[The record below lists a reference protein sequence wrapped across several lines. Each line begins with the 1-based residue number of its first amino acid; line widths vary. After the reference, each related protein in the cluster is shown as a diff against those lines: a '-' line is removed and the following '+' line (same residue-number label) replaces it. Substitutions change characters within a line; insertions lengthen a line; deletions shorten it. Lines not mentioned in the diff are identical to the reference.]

1 MMIHNSSKNS
11 LEKLERNH
19 QVTLHVRDFVNHLK
33 KKLKIFFK
41 PDASP
46 IEFIDI
52 VGVDFSIKIPCGLYN
67 NTRSKIVP
75 SNKKSSQT
83 TSNGI
88 KPSNESL
95 K

>member
-1 MMIHNSSKNS
+1 MLGI
-11 LEKLERNH
+11 LL
-19 QVTLHVRDFVNHLK
+19 NHLK
-33 KKLKIFFK
+33 KKLKIFFN

-46 IEFIDI
+46 TEFIDI
-52 VGVDFSIKIPCGLYN
+52 VGVDFSTKIPCGLYN
-67 NTRSKIVP
+67 NTTSKIIP

-83 TSNGI
+83 TSNGT

>member
-1 MMIHNSSKNS
+1 VIYLKN
-11 LEKLERNH
+11 K
-19 QVTLHVRDFVNHLK
+19 VKTLFH
-33 KKLKIFFK
+33 
-41 PDASP
+41 PDNLP
-46 IEFIDI
+46 PEFIDM
-52 VGVDFSIKIPCGLYN
+52 VGVGFSTKIPCGLYN

-83 TSNGI
+83 TSNGT